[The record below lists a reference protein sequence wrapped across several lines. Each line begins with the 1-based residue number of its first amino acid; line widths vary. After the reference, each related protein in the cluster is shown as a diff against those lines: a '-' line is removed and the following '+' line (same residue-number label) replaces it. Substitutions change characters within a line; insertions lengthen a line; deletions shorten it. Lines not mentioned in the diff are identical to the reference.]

1 MLDILENNKRYLN
14 QNPKCEPQLGKRGLY
29 RTMGGNV
36 ESKEA
41 ELAMLWVLNLSDGRH
56 SLLDVAERSKL
67 AFSSVSAAA
76 RALGRGRSSAGG
88 RRTGGGKYVTTAL
101 SGVAVVTG
109 ASGGIGRATAC
120 ALAAKGMSVCLTGRD
135 VSRLQNAATAIR
147 PRAPQVLVHPAD
159 LSTDE
164 GIRSL
169 VANVGADIRR
179 IDVLVHAAG
188 TMCLGNVESVGWDDL
203 DEQYRMNLRAPFLLT
218 KAFLPML
225 KETRGQVVFVN
236 STAGL
241 AAGADNGLYAATKH
255 ALRSIAGSIRDHVN
269 PYGIRVVSIFP
280 GRTAT
285 TMQEA
290 VHRFEGRRYEAA
302 ELVQANDI
310 AELIVGALALPRT
323 AEVTDIM
330 VRPMKMPSPARLTK

>member
-1 MLDILENNKRYLN
+1 M
-14 QNPKCEPQLGKRGLY
+14 
-29 RTMGGNV
+29 T
-36 ESKEA
+36 A
-41 ELAMLWVLNLSDGRH
+41 ALA
-56 SLLDVAERSKL
+56 
-67 AFSSVSAAA
+67 
-76 RALGRGRSSAGG
+76 
-88 RRTGGGKYVTTAL
+88 
-101 SGVAVVTG
+101 GVAVVTG

-120 ALAAKGMSVCLTGRD
+120 ALAAQGMSLCLSGRD
-135 VSRLQNAATAIR
+135 VGRLQDVATEVR
-147 PRAPQVLVHPAD
+147 PRVPQVLVHPAD

-164 GIRSL
+164 GIRGLIAS
-169 VANVGADIRR
+169 VGSNIRR

-188 TMCLGNVESVGWDDL
+188 TMRLGNVESVGWDDL

-269 PYGIRVVSIFP
+269 PYGIRVVSVFP

-290 VHRFEGRRYEAA
+290 VHRFEGRRYDAA
-302 ELVQANDI
+302 DLVQADDV

-323 AEVTDIM
+323 AEVTDVV
-330 VRPMKMPSPARLTK
+330 VRPMKKPSPERLTK